1 MNIRNWII
9 LTINSLLFIVVISLS
24 ILFYRQ
30 FAKTLDQKVLSQL
43 SSIERLKRVQIE
55 KYLENQWNDFL
66 QSTSKTKIHI
76 PSDKIEQLPFRVKE
90 SGMYDFTPISKNGK
104 MLIGMVLVENDSIVK
119 LDTLP
124 GNYIQQV
131 LLERTGMGNSG
142 ETYLVGKDYKLRS
155 ASRFFPDMHPY
166 AIVAKSQSVQ
176 RAFRGVF
183 KKGIYKDY
191 RNIEVYSAYHNI
203 EFSNINWIILSEMDV
218 EEVMLPLNEMKS
230 NLLIIAGSIFIIA
243 LVLGLYL
250 TQFITK
256 PLKKMSSQILDMTK
270 GNYNIE
276 IQTSSYFKE
285 INHTLD
291 TLNTLKDSLVRA
303 IDFSKEIGE
312 MKLDTTYKP
321 NSSSDVLGI
330 SLVKMKDQ
338 LNEYQT
344 KLRQININKKRI
356 LIEGQESERKR
367 LAQELHDGIGPLLTS
382 LRFFVENMQIEP
394 TKKGEMKEIIDHT
407 ISEVRSMTYALMPPS
422 LIDFGVGETLKT
434 FVKLIRNTTQIDIE
448 FDNSIK
454 EEHSKITTNIGIS
467 IFRICQELIN
477 NTVKH
482 AQAEKIR
489 ISITEFDEYLS
500 IFYFDDG
507 KGYNPETVQ
516 LGSGLTNIKER
527 VEIFDG
533 LIYFD
538 SEAQNS
544 TVEIEIPLLHE

>member
-30 FAKTLDQKVLSQL
+30 FSKTLDQKVLSQL

-55 KYLENQWNDFL
+55 KYLENEWNDFK
-66 QSTSKTKIHI
+66 QETEPTAPVEVPNI
-76 PSDKIEQLPFRVKE
+76 DKLPYRITT
-90 SGMYDFTPISKNGK
+90 SGMYDFTPISTDGK
-104 MLIGMVLVENDSIVK
+104 LLIGMVLTKNNRIVNIK
-119 LDTLP
+119 TLSS
-124 GNYIQQV
+124 NYIQQV

-142 ETYLVGKDYKLRS
+142 ETYLVGKDFRLRS
-155 ASRFFPDMHPY
+155 TSRFFPQKSPY
-166 AIVAKSQSVQ
+166 SIIANSQSVKN
-176 RAFRGVF
+176 AFQNVL
-183 KKGIYKDY
+183 KKGIFKDY
-191 RNIEVYSAYHNI
+191 RNTDVYSAYHQI
-203 EFSNINWIILSEMDV
+203 HFSNIHWIILSEMDV

-230 NLLIIAGSIFIIA
+230 NLLIIAASIFVIA

-270 GNYNIE
+270 GNYDIE
-276 IQTSSYFKE
+276 IQTSSNFKE
-285 INHTLD
+285 INHTLN
-291 TLNTLKDSLVRA
+291 TLNTLKESLIRA

-312 MKLDTTYKP
+312 MKLDTSYRP

-338 LNEYQT
+338 LNEYQN
-344 KLRQININKKRI
+344 KLRQINLNKKRI

-382 LRFFVENMQIEP
+382 LRFFVENMQIDP
-394 TKKGEMKEIIDHT
+394 TKKSEMKEIIDHT
-407 ISEVRSMTYALMPPS
+407 ISEIRSMTYALMPPS

-454 EEHSKITTNIGIS
+454 QEHSKITTNIGIS

-489 ISITEFDEYLS
+489 ISITEFDDYLS

-507 KGYNPETVQ
+507 KGYNPETVL

-527 VEIFDG
+527 VEIFNG
-533 LIYFD
+533 LINFD
-538 SEAQNS
+538 SEKHNS
-544 TVEIEIPLLHE
+544 TVEIEIPLSHE